1 MAVNPAGSFSVIQN
15 VDAGALAV
23 GMDGF
28 VAQTTAAPTVAAP
41 VTTRPARL
49 APGFTEAFDGLYL
62 GAYRTAYRLL
72 GNRQE
77 AEDVAQE
84 ACARA
89 CLRWSRLDDP
99 AAWVAR
105 VSANLASIVGGGC
118 RPRRSTGPSRSP
130 SWLRRMR
137 AASICTGRSRPCPNG
152 NGR

>member
-49 APGFTEAFDGLYL
+49 AAGFTEAFDGLYL

-72 GNRQE
+72 GNR
-77 AEDVAQE
+77 
-84 ACARA
+84 
-89 CLRWSRLDDP
+89 
-99 AAWVAR
+99 
-105 VSANLASIVGGGC
+105 
-118 RPRRSTGPSRSP
+118 
-130 SWLRRMR
+130 
-137 AASICTGRSRPCPNG
+137 
-152 NGR
+152 